1 MKRILVP
8 VDFSKESLYA
18 LDFAYQLAKV
28 KEAEIDLFHV
38 VESHLHVYADI
49 DGVRIV
55 QTDEEKAYE
64 LFMTK
69 IAQQKL
75 QALAA
80 QYSDVNLEVYLQ
92 IGNFMQSIAEK
103 IADKPV
109 DSIIM
114 GSHGISNHDYEYV
127 GSNTEKVVRY
137 AKVPVLVI
145 KDKVAPEN
153 INEIALFNSL
163 YEEDMSDALIQHL
176 ARLQEILDARLHV
189 VRVNVPGDVMPYR
202 EAKRRAEDWLDKHG
216 VKNYT
221 IAEYADVDEEE
232 GVLHYAE
239 DFGVDMIAI
248 GTHGRRGLRRLLS
261 PRPSI
266 AEEVVTHAKLPVWT
280 FNVEKGK

>member
-8 VDFSKESLYA
+8 VDFSQESLYA
-18 LDFAYQLAKV
+18 LDFACQLARIKD
-28 KEAEIDLFHV
+28 AEIDLFHV
-38 VESHLHVYADI
+38 VESYLHVYADI

-55 QTDEEKAYE
+55 QTEEEKAYE
-64 LFMTK
+64 LFMVK
-69 IAQQKL
+69 VAQQKL
-75 QALAA
+75 HALAA
-80 QYSDVNLEVYLQ
+80 QYSDVKMEMYLQ

-103 IADKPV
+103 ITNKPV

-114 GSHGISNHDYEYV
+114 GSHGISNHDYAYV

-137 AKVPVLVI
+137 AQVPVLVI
-145 KDKVAPEN
+145 KDKVAPED
-153 INEIALFNSL
+153 INKIALFSSL
-163 YEEDMSDALIQHL
+163 YEEDMSDKLMEHL
-176 ARLQEILDARLHV
+176 SNLQSLLEARLHL
-189 VRVNVPGDVMPYR
+189 VRVNIPGDVMPYR
-202 EAKRRAEDWLDKHG
+202 EVKRRAEEWLDRHG

-232 GVLHYAE
+232 GMLHYSE

-266 AEEVVTHAKLPVWT
+266 SEQLALHAKLPVWT
-280 FNVEKGK
+280 FNIEKGK